1 MVQLVICAWGIFHS
15 QYCWSLGASRNPNP
29 PPPSHPVAWALFFTN
44 GSIKRVNSTW
54 RPTLSLWL
62 LPIPSRWHIT
72 TSTYTCTPSS
82 IPHQLQAHTF
92 IIHRNQIS
100 EVAEESCFPL
110 SLSYFLTLLSF
121 SPPRSPSPHLL
132 SSPHLSSPGEELLL
146 LQQTLGGAFGFR
158 QPQLVVVDAGSQG
171 SRQPSSQAARPV
183 RKMSNS
189 LIVIMC
195 LCHLPIIGMIK
206 DEIFREAGL
215 LTWSGRDIGP
225 VENEFYQL

>member
-1 MVQLVICAWGIFHS
+1 MIVTYPLSPARHNQHAHARTRLLLCS
-15 QYCWSLGASRNPNP
+15 STP
-29 PPPSHPVAWALFFTN
+29 P
-44 GSIKRVNSTW
+44 
-54 RPTLSLWL
+54 
-62 LPIPSRWHIT
+62 
-72 TSTYTCTPSS
+72 
-82 IPHQLQAHTF
+82 QLQARTF

-100 EVAEESCFPL
+100 EGVEESCFPL
-110 SLSYFLTLLSF
+110 PLLLSY
-121 SPPRSPSPHLL
+121 PSLILCTSIPSLHLL
-132 SSPHLSSPGEELLL
+132 SSLHLTSPFPGKNCFL

-158 QPQLVVVDAGSQG
+158 QPQLVVDAGSQG

-215 LTWSGRDIGP
+215 LT
-225 VENEFYQL
+225 